1 MNRKFIYIGCTVF
14 AMSLFHAGSIQA
26 QEENKDSL
34 VNVAFG
40 TVAQKDLTHAI
51 STVNTS
57 ELTKK
62 VNSSSSLVGLES
74 LIGGYTGSIWG
85 QEALILVDGVP
96 RSASNVRASEVENIS
111 VMKDAAAVVLYGSRA
126 AKGVILITTKRG
138 KNEPMHIDVRGNA
151 GINIPKSYPKY
162 LDSDCYMTLYNE
174 ACRNDGLSEKYNTSD
189 IYNTAMGANP
199 YRYPN
204 IDFYSS
210 DYLRKAYYNADMTGS
225 IWR

>member
-96 RSASNVRASEVENIS
+96 RSASNVRA
-111 VMKDAAAVVLYGSRA
+111 
-126 AKGVILITTKRG
+126 
-138 KNEPMHIDVRGNA
+138 
-151 GINIPKSYPKY
+151 
-162 LDSDCYMTLYNE
+162 
-174 ACRNDGLSEKYNTSD
+174 
-189 IYNTAMGANP
+189 
-199 YRYPN
+199 
-204 IDFYSS
+204 
-210 DYLRKAYYNADMTGS
+210 
-225 IWR
+225 

>member
-14 AMSLFHAGSIQA
+14 AMSLFHAGGIQA

-40 TVAQKDLTHAI
+40 TVAQEDLTHAI

-74 LIGGYTGSIWG
+74 LIGGYTGNVWG
-85 QEALILVDGVP
+85 QGALVLVDGVP
-96 RSASNVRASEVENIS
+96 RSASNVRASEIESVS

-138 KNEPMHIDVRGNA
+138 KMNRCASTYG
-151 GINIPKSYPKY
+151 
-162 LDSDCYMTLYNE
+162 
-174 ACRNDGLSEKYNTSD
+174 
-189 IYNTAMGANP
+189 AMQA
-199 YRYPN
+199 
-204 IDFYSS
+204 
-210 DYLRKAYYNADMTGS
+210 
-225 IWR
+225 